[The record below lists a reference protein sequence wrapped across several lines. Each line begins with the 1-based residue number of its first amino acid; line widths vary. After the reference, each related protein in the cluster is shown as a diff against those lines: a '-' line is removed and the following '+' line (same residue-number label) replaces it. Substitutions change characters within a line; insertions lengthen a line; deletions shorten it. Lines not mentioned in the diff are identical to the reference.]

1 MILPTKYI
9 SGDRA
14 LLAVGGDILAQLQE
28 PRSVSELWTRVR
40 EARKVLGNA
49 TELTFD
55 WFVLALTLL
64 HAISAIDLGAGIVR
78 RTGAAHAQ

>member
-28 PRSVSELWTRVR
+28 PRSVSELWARVR
-40 EARKVLGNA
+40 DARKVLGSA
-49 TELTFD
+49 TDLSFD
-55 WFVLALTLL
+55 WFVLALNLL
-64 HAISAIDLGAGIVR
+64 YAISAIDFSAGIVR
-78 RTGAAHAQ
+78 RTGAAHAP